1 MIIIIIIGQKPTGN
15 GPTLMTQCHWLTV
28 SMPMPMAQCQHRKGP
43 IPQWPNASAP
53 LAQVANAPVAQRQCR
68 WLNAFPRQRV
78 PTKAMVQMPQV
89 QCEWPGLNANG
100 PMTQY
105 PNDSALWPSAIAN
118 AK

>member
-1 MIIIIIIGQKPTGN
+1 MSTNYYYYYYYWPEA
-15 GPTLMTQCHWLTV
+15 HWQRPHAND
-28 SMPMPMAQCQHRKGP
+28 PMPLAHCLNANVNAAMAQCQHLNGP

-53 LAQVANAPVAQRQCR
+53 LAQVANAPIAQRQCQ

-100 PMTQY
+100 PMT
-105 PNDSALWPSAIAN
+105 
-118 AK
+118 